1 MKMQMKTHLFFFIAS
16 TTFPVWLGA
25 SQLYARGLA
34 WSGREERMRAKRRS
48 ILPFHLNTVNI
59 ASVVSSDPMLIKED
73 AIFGKAFA

>member
-1 MKMQMKTHLFFFIAS
+1 
-16 TTFPVWLGA
+16 
-25 SQLYARGLA
+25 
-34 WSGREERMRAKRRS
+34 MRAKRRS